1 MRALRVDQ
9 SFVILTLVLIMCV
22 GLSIQ
27 LVLIN
32 KESEIEYSTDHIQ
45 PDYFIKNFVSSGQQ
59 SGGDAYIL
67 MGDYLQYFADDGI
80 IDIQR
85 PCLLISQEGD
95 PPQLIFGNEG
105 SVIEDGAVVILRGN
119 VQIIEG
125 LAQTTNSL
133 SRNSRWLLDKWC
145 FSSDWADGAQTRTEE
160 LTLQLTPRLNY

>member
-1 MRALRVDQ
+1 MRTLRIDQ
-9 SFVILTLVLIMCV
+9 SFVILALFLIICV
-22 GLSIQ
+22 GLWMQ

-32 KESEIEYSTDHIQ
+32 KETEIEFSADHNQ
-45 PDYFIKNFVSSGQQ
+45 PDYFIKNFISSGQET
-59 SGGDAYIL
+59 GGDAYML
-67 MGDYLQYFADDGI
+67 MGDYLAYFSDDSV

-85 PCLLISQEGD
+85 PCLLIAQEGA

-125 LAQTTNSL
+125 LAQTTNLL